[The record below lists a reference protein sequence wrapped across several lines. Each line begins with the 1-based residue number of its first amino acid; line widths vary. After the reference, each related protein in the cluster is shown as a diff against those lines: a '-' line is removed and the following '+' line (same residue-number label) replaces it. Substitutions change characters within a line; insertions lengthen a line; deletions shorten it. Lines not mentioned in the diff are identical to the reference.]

1 MIFMSK
7 DCDLAIGVIYFCD
20 PFYFV
25 ATSVGDLVAEN

>member
-7 DCDLAIGVIYFCD
+7 DCDLAIGVIYFCG

-25 ATSVGDLVAEN
+25 ATSVDLLVAEN